1 MFTST
6 RSAGA
11 AQAASVTAAMFKLC
25 CFLFLLIGDALWGC
39 RTGLAREGAPG
50 AEGTASVFIKYERKL
65 TAFRRPFL

>member
-11 AQAASVTAAMFKLC
+11 AASASVTVTVMLKLC
-25 CFLFLLIGDALWGC
+25 CLQVLFLLIGDALWGC

-50 AEGTASVFIKYERKL
+50 AEC
-65 TAFRRPFL
+65 

>member
-11 AQAASVTAAMFKLC
+11 AASVMFKLC
-25 CFLFLLIGDALWGC
+25 QCCLLILLIGASDALWGC

-50 AEGTASVFIKYERKL
+50 AEG
-65 TAFRRPFL
+65 

>member
-11 AQAASVTAAMFKLC
+11 AASVLFKLRC
-25 CFLFLLIGDALWGC
+25 PLFLLIGDALWGC

-50 AEGTASVFIKYERKL
+50 AEGV
-65 TAFRRPFL
+65 